1 MEVQDPTR
9 VRLLEAAGEE
19 FAEKGFEA
27 ARIRTICVRAGA
39 NVAAVNYHFGD
50 KEQLYVQV
58 VLDAHRCGCEAQDQ
72 GLCEAGN
79 PSEQLRDF
87 IHHFLCRV
95 LAINEPDG
103 WRHRILMREM
113 LHPTSAS
120 DVVIREMIR
129 PRFERLTGILRGF
142 CPAADDKKLN
152 ALAFNVIGQ
161 CLHYKM
167 ARAINERLIGV
178 EAFRALDLDYL
189 TDHITS
195 FCLAALGCRPPLNER
210 GEAVSDGTAT
220 APSSRGGHNGV
231 DRSEDAGR

>member
-19 FAEKGFEA
+19 FAEKGFDA
-27 ARIRTICVRAGA
+27 ARIRTICERAGA

-50 KEQLYVQV
+50 KEELYVQA
-58 VLDAHRCGCEAQDQ
+58 VLYAHRCGAEAETC
-72 GLCEAGN
+72 GEGETGN

-87 IHHFLCRV
+87 IRHFLCRV
-95 LAINEPDG
+95 LAVDDPDD
-103 WRHRILMREM
+103 WRHRLLLREM

-129 PRFERLTGILRGF
+129 PRFERLSGILRAF
-142 CPAADDKKLN
+142 CPAADTRKLQ
-152 ALAFNVIGQ
+152 ALVFSVIGQ

-178 EAFRALDLDYL
+178 EPFRAIDLDYL
-189 TDHITS
+189 TEHITT
-195 FCLAALGCRPPLNER
+195 FCLAALGKLPPLD
-210 GEAVSDGTAT
+210 EAGVTGFDGAKA
-220 APSSRGGHNGV
+220 APSLKGGDNGV